1 MIIYQNSVSITHLQ
15 GTFVKE
21 ILFELCFYECNY
33 LQIGQIFETSVF

>member
-1 MIIYQNSVSITHLQ
+1 MIIYQNIVSITHLQ

-33 LQIGQIFETSVF
+33 LQIGLIFVFCVF